1 MNDTAVAPPPSPPLP
16 APLPATGAP
25 VSALAPAALPAP
37 VSAPAPLPAPLP
49 APGPTPAPAFDL
61 SLARVDVGSAG
72 NTVGVTSASVSRT
85 VAEASGAMTACY
97 RAALP
102 RLSGVIEGRGAL
114 HVETDGDGVVT
125 EGRLQWGADA
135 ALARCFSRAV
145 LGRRIANVDTGNAS
159 ADVSLT
165 FRAR

>member
-1 MNDTAVAPPPSPPLP
+1 
-16 APLPATGAP
+16 
-25 VSALAPAALPAP
+25 VST
-37 VSAPAPLPAPLP
+37 PAPLPAPLP

-61 SLARVDVGSAG
+61 SLARVDVGSAA

-102 RLSGVIEGRGAL
+102 RLAGVIEGRGTL

-135 ALARCFSRAV
+135 ALARCFSRTV